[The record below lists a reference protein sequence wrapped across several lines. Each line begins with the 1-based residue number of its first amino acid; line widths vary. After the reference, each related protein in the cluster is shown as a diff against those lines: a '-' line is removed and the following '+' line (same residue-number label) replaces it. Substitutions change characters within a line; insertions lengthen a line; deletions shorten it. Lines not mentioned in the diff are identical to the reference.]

1 MTVEEHLRLM
11 KTLDDAWNTQDW
23 ETFRKRHARDVVVTW
38 PGNPRPTRGI
48 EAHEA
53 ESREFFTTF
62 PDNHLDNDPYKIQFG
77 QGDWTC
83 SVARFT
89 GHMNGPMKGPDG
101 AEIPPTHKPFEL
113 DFYTIARWADGEI
126 VEERLMYDL
135 VGFMKQ
141 IGLG

>member
-1 MTVEEHLRLM
+1 MSVDEHLRLM
-11 KTLDDAWNTQDW
+11 KTLDDAWNAQDW

-38 PGNPRPTRGI
+38 PGGAAPTRGI

-53 ESREFFTTF
+53 ESREFFKTF

-83 SVARFT
+83 TVARFT
-89 GHMNGPMKGPDG
+89 GHMGGPMKQPDG
-101 AEIPPTHKPFEL
+101 TEIPPTHRPFEI

-126 VEERLMYDL
+126 AEERLMYDL

>member
-1 MTVEEHLRLM
+1 VSVEAHLRLM
-11 KTLDDAWNTQDW
+11 KTLDDAWNAQDW
-23 ETFRKRHARDVVVTW
+23 GTFRARHAPDVVVSW
-38 PGNPRPTRGI
+38 PGGAAPTRGI
-48 EAHEA
+48 AAHEA

-89 GHMNGPMKGPDG
+89 GHMGGPMTGPDG
-101 AEIPPTHKPFEL
+101 RVIPPTNKPFEL
-113 DFYTIARWADGEI
+113 DFYTVARWAGDRI

-135 VGFMKQ
+135 VGFMEQ